1 MCLVKKQPC
10 ERIAVEIKFTK
21 SQTTTPTYKELFS
34 AYTPNFQKS
43 HFTLSRKKAFEGV
56 QTPSPPIKSIR
67 SNY

>member
-1 MCLVKKQPC
+1 MQEQRLFVSNNPLPNKDTNIQTNKQ
-10 ERIAVEIKFTK
+10 
-21 SQTTTPTYKELFS
+21 ELFS